1 MCEKFLCQLSNVK
14 ISILWCVWL
23 ICDIMC
29 AVCECKKNKKGG
41 GEEKNLNLKFKNE
54 RDFLQGGWHSEQ
66 VGFWCNFNFLIMA
79 TSSFYQLSS
88 SPNAFSISKPQQTNG
103 KKNSCLYV
111 VSSKIHFCF
120 LCRVFLGKDFCQEA
134 NLNMKLFQIFLR
146 KHFQNQ
152 KS

>member
-1 MCEKFLCQLSNVK
+1 
-14 ISILWCVWL
+14 
-23 ICDIMC
+23 MC

-103 KKNSCLYV
+103 KKKFMFICSIFKNS
-111 VSSKIHFCF
+111 F
-120 LCRVFLGKDFCQEA
+120 LFSL
-134 NLNMKLFQIFLR
+134 
-146 KHFQNQ
+146 
-152 KS
+152 